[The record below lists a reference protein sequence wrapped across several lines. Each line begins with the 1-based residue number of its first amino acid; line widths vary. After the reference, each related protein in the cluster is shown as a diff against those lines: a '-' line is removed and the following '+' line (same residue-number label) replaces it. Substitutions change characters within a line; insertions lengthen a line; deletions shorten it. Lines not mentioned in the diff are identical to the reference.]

1 MMNVLEL
8 QDKLKNFSEDQLV
21 NEMQQPSGSVPQYLV
36 LSEINRRKRIRDDYQ
51 QQQQGQQSNMTV
63 AQEKIAAAGVPQEG
77 IAGLAESMAPQTD
90 MTMNTGATPDQTM
103 PMPEAPAPMAEAQP
117 DMAGGIASMA
127 KGGYVRR
134 LQVGGPPSDGVV
146 VRNGMQFTVNPDGSV
161 TDPNGQLVTDPA
173 VVADILGQEAPQEER
188 SWGQRNIGDPL
199 RSFFQPIGD
208 AAKEIGQPIGE
219 AATELGQPIGEKLEE
234 IGQPIGEAM
243 RGVFDA
249 TAEEPVTAVSPSA
262 PTPRGP
268 VFEELGREVGGASI
282 LDMANTASAL
292 TPKVES
298 ERPVYPGWG
307 ANTDM
312 KPYQS
317 LREYLAFLRGDSGGD
332 VDNTPTDAELMSG
345 LPASDIERLKTKQ
358 PKVTDAAA
366 AAETDAAV
374 APPQAT
380 TNQGLS
386 FGLPSADT
394 GIIDVGQRP
403 DLSFGTAVTDSKATT
418 TTSAPS
424 SRTSSGGGGGG
435 GGGAGSVDSQI
446 IEMLK
451 EREKRAENDKWLAL
465 AQAGMALMSSTQP
478 TLGGALGEAGAEGL
492 KSFRASRDEY
502 DSAKMD
508 LLKTQQAM
516 AKARASGASA
526 RDYNTPT
533 AIGSA
538 LDRFTQMQKGLLGKG
553 TQAVTD
559 PYTGET
565 SYETVY
571 QTYSDLSPESQ
582 KLYDS
587 YSANIARLTQQYGQF
602 FPADMTQ

>member
-262 PTPRGP
+262 PATVAEPISPSVAERLD
-268 VFEELGREVGGASI
+268 ELGVSPEDFAK
-282 LDMANTASAL
+282 L
-292 TPKVES
+292 TPEEQQFALEPTPGEVMQKRFAES
-298 ERPVYPGWG
+298 GVPPYDPGDPG
-307 ANTDM
+307 RGFLIETFAPDRA
-312 KPYQS
+312 KS
-317 LREYLAFLRGDSGGD
+317 LRES
-332 VDNTPTDAELMSG
+332 T
-345 LPASDIERLKTKQ
+345 ERRRQ
-358 PKVTDAAA
+358 DQANR
-366 AAETDAAV
+366 AAEEAATDSTA
-374 APPQAT
+374 PQAT
-380 TNQGLS
+380 TGQGLS

-424 SRTSSGGGGGG
+424 SRTSSGGGGGGGG